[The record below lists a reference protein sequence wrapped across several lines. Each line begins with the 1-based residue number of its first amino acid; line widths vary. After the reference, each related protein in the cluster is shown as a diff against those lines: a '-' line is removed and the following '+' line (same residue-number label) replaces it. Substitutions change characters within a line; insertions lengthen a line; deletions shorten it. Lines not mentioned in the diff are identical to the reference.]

1 MLRKKI
7 FSPWMLSLFVLLLAA
22 TAFAQTSSSIQG
34 TVSDQSG
41 AAIVGATVTVKNMA
55 LGIERTTHT
64 SSSGSYE
71 VPALPPGTYSVQVEM
86 TGFEKQLAKD
96 LVLQVSQNS
105 VQNFGLKVA
114 STSEVVTVEATA
126 PIIESTT
133 ITVGQ
138 SISQRTV
145 QEIPLNGRHFV
156 DLGLLIPGSVTPPQ
170 NGFLTA
176 PLRGQG
182 SFAFNTAGNRE
193 DTVNFMV
200 NGINLND
207 MVQNQITFQ
216 PSINTVSEFKVDNST
231 YSAEYGRNSG
241 AIVNIATRSGSN
253 SFHGEAFE
261 FLRNNA
267 LDARNFFNPVGQ
279 LMSPFKRNQFG
290 AAFGGPIKKDRTFF
304 FLSYE
309 GLRQRQGLTLS
320 TNVLTTAQRATVTA
334 GGNATSQAILA
345 LIPSANDPTGTKFFG
360 SATAPV
366 DIDQGT
372 ADISH
377 NLTNNLRLHGYYAA
391 QHDLRQEPTLQ
402 GNTIPGFG
410 DTRESKRQ
418 IATLGLDQTLSSSM
432 VNEVRV
438 GFNRIHITFSP
449 NDTTNP
455 VTFGIQNGNN
465 FNAGL
470 PQISINGTGVNLG
483 GPGGFPQGRGDTTAV
498 VSDTLSYI
506 RGRHSFKFG
515 GEFRRFY
522 NNNFTG
528 DTGTMVFNSVS
539 DFAAGKALNYSM
551 SPGSQPSRIATG
563 ELGFFGQDSWKVSQ
577 RLTLELGLRYD
588 WNQTPT
594 EALDRFSN
602 LIVSGGQALL
612 VPFLDSPYKQNNM
625 NFQPRVGFSF
635 DAFGTGRTIVRSGFA
650 VLTDQPITN
659 LVTPLTGNPP
669 FGSPIAFSGVASNPA
684 SRTTYNTL
692 LADAKAGGLAP
703 TVVDPNF
710 QNSYVESFNLNI
722 QQQISRNWSMMVGY
736 FGSEGH
742 HLRTRVN
749 LNQFVAFG
757 PGPSFTGI
765 RPFPTL
771 SASSPQLPGA
781 TIGNISDN
789 VTNGNSNYNALW
801 ISSTMRPW
809 HGLQF
814 NASYTFSKSL
824 DYTSQNG
831 QGVVIQN
838 SLSPVGDYG
847 LSDFDARN
855 RFVMNFIYDVPA
867 LKHNRVF
874 EGWQLG
880 SIISDQSG
888 NPVNLVV
895 TGISGFTGLATLRP
909 DQLGAVQIVDQPLA
923 NGNIQ
928 WFTPS
933 LCDPTRAFSPSCSGA
948 TFSISTT
955 SGLLHF
961 GGMGRNSIIGPGFN
975 NVDFSLI
982 KKTKINERFTHEMR
996 FEAFDI
1002 FNHPNFGQPGRGAQL
1017 VATNPA
1023 LAVSATNPLIPVNTF
1038 GVISNTRFATSDSGS
1053 SRQLQF
1059 AMKLIF

>member
-1 MLRKKI
+1 MLKKVA
-7 FSPWMLSLFVLLLAA
+7 FSPFTLTLLVLLFAA
-22 TAFAQTSSSIQG
+22 TAFAQTTAKILG

-41 AAIVGATVTVKNMA
+41 AAVVGAKVTVKNTA
-55 LGIERTTHT
+55 LGIERNTQT
-64 SSSGSYE
+64 SSTGSYE
-71 VPALPPGTYSVQVEM
+71 VPALPPGTYSVQVQLA
-86 TGFEKQLAKD
+86 GFETQLAKD
-96 LVLQVSQNS
+96 LLLQVSQNS

-126 PIIESTT
+126 PVVETT
-133 ITVGQ
+133 TMTVGQ
-138 SISQRTV
+138 TINQRTV

-182 SFAFNTAGNRE
+182 SFAINTAGNRE

-200 NGINLND
+200 NGVNLND

-253 SFHGEAFE
+253 AFHGEVFE
-261 FLRNNA
+261 FIRNNA

-279 LMSPFKRNQFG
+279 PMSPFQRNQFG
-290 AAFGGPIKKDRTFF
+290 AAFGGPIKKDKTFF

-320 TNVLTTAQRATVTA
+320 TNVLTTAQRNTVTA
-334 GGNATSQAILA
+334 GGNATSQAILG
-345 LIPSANDPTGTKFFG
+345 LIPSANDPTGTKFLG

-366 DIDQGT
+366 DIQQGT

-377 NLTNNLRLHGYYAA
+377 NISNNVRLHGYYAG
-391 QHDLRQEPTLQ
+391 QHDLRQEPILQ

-418 IATLGLDQTLSSSM
+418 IATLSLDQTLSSSM
-432 VNEVRV
+432 VNEARL
-438 GFNRIHITFSP
+438 GFNRIHIVFSP
-449 NDTTNP
+449 NDTRNP
-455 VTFGIQNGNN
+455 VAFGIQDGLN

-470 PQISINGTGVNLG
+470 PQTSIGGTGINLG
-483 GPGGFPQGRGDTTAV
+483 GPTGFPQGRGDTTAV
-498 VSDTLSYI
+498 LGDTLSYI

-522 NNNFTG
+522 NNNFNG
-528 DTGTMVFNSVS
+528 DAGALSFNSIS
-539 DFAAGKALNYSM
+539 DFAAGKALSFSLSAGNL
-551 SPGSQPSRIATG
+551 PSRIQTG

-594 EALDRFSN
+594 EAFDRFSN
-602 LIVSGGQALL
+602 LIISGGQASLTR
-612 VPFLDSPYKQNNM
+612 VSSPYNQNNM

-635 DAFGTGRTIVRSGFA
+635 DVFGTGRTILRSGYA

-659 LVTPLTGNPP
+659 LVTGLTANQPFGNPL
-669 FGSPIAFSGVASNPA
+669 AFNGVASNAA
-684 SRTTYNTL
+684 SRTTYTTL
-692 LADAKAGGLAP
+692 LSDAAAGGLAP

-710 QNSYVESFNLNI
+710 KNSYIESYNLNI
-722 QQQISRNWSMMVGY
+722 QQEINKSWSMMVGY

-742 HLRTRVN
+742 DLRTRVN
-749 LNQFVAFG
+749 LNQFIAFG
-757 PGPSFTGI
+757 SGPTFTGI
-765 RPFPTL
+765 RPFPKL
-771 SASSPQLPGA
+771 SANSPILPGA
-781 TIGNISDN
+781 NVGNISDN
-789 VTNGNSNYNALW
+789 VSNGNSIYNALW
-801 ISSTMRPW
+801 ISSNMRAW

-814 NASYTFSKSL
+814 NASYTYSKSI

-838 SLSPVGDYG
+838 SSNPAGDRG

-855 RFVMNFIYDVPA
+855 RFVVNFIYDLPA
-867 LKHNRVF
+867 FRHNRVF
-874 EGWQLG
+874 EGWQIG

-888 NPVNLVV
+888 NPVDLVV
-895 TGISGFTGLATLRP
+895 TGISGFTGLSTLRP
-909 DQLGAVQIVDQPLA
+909 DQPGAVQIVNQPLA

-928 WFTPS
+928 YFTPS

-955 SGLLHF
+955 AGALHF
-961 GGMGRNSIIGPGFN
+961 GNEGRNSIIGPGFN

-982 KKTKINERFTHEMR
+982 KKTKINERFSHEMR

-1002 FNHPNFGQPGRGAQL
+1002 LNHPNFGQPGRGAQL

-1023 LAVSATNPLIPVNTF
+1023 LAVSATNPLIPVSTF
-1038 GVISNTRFATSDSGS
+1038 GVISNTRFATGDSGS

-1059 AMKLIF
+1059 AMKLVF

>member
-1 MLRKKI
+1 MLRKVA
-7 FSPWMLSLFVLLLAA
+7 FSPWMLPLLILVFAA
-22 TAFAQTSSSIQG
+22 SAFAQTTASIQG
-34 TVSDQSG
+34 TVTDQSG
-41 AAIVGATVTVKNMA
+41 AAIVGAKVTVKNTA
-55 LGIERTTHT
+55 LGIERTAQT
-64 SSSGSYE
+64 SSTGSYE
-71 VPALPPGTYSVQVEM
+71 VPALPPGVYNVQVQM
-86 TGFEKQLAKD
+86 SGFETQLAKD
-96 LVLQVSQNS
+96 LLLQVSQNS

-114 STSEVVTVEATA
+114 STQEVVTVEATA
-126 PIIESTT
+126 PVIESTT

-138 SISQRTV
+138 TINQRTV

-253 SFHGEAFE
+253 AFHGEVFE
-261 FLRNNA
+261 FIRNNA

-279 LMSPFKRNQFG
+279 AQSAFKRNQFG
-290 AAFGGPIKKDRTFF
+290 AAFGGPIKKDKTFF

-309 GLRQRQGLTLS
+309 GLRQRQGLTLN
-320 TNVLTTAQRATVTA
+320 TTVLSAAQRATVTA

-345 LIPSANDPTGTKFFG
+345 LIPAANDPTGTKFLG

-366 DIDQGT
+366 NIDQGT

-377 NLTNNLRLHGYYAA
+377 NFSNNLRLHGYYAG

-402 GNTIPGFG
+402 GNTLPGFG

-418 IATLGLDQTLSSSM
+418 IATLGLEQTLSSTM
-432 VNEVRV
+432 VNEARL

-449 NDTTNP
+449 NDTRNP
-455 VTFGIQNGNN
+455 VAFGIQDGNN

-470 PQISINGTGVNLG
+470 PQITIGTTQINLG

-498 VSDTLSYI
+498 FSDTLSYI
-506 RGRHSFKFG
+506 RGKHSFKFG

-528 DTGTMVFNSVS
+528 DTGTLGFLNVTDLANGQPNA
-539 DFAAGKALNYSM
+539 FAI
-551 SPGSQPSRIATG
+551 SPGSLPSRIATG
-563 ELGFFGQDSWKVSQ
+563 ELGFFGQDSWKVFQ

-594 EALDRFSN
+594 EALNRFSN
-602 LIVSGGQALL
+602 IIISSGQANL
-612 VPFLDSPYKQNNM
+612 VRTASPYSQNNM
-625 NFQPRVGFSF
+625 NFQPRVGFSY
-635 DAFGTGRTIVRSGFA
+635 DVFGTGRTILRSGFA

-659 LVTPLTGNPP
+659 LVTPLTSNPP
-669 FGSPIAFSGVASNPA
+669 FGAPVAFAGGTSSK
-684 SRTTYNTL
+684 TTYTGL
-692 LADAKAGGLAP
+692 LASAAAGGISP
-703 TVVDPNF
+703 TILDPNF
-710 QNSYVESFNLNI
+710 KNGYVESYNLNI
-722 QQQISRNWSMMVGY
+722 QQQLSRNWSMMVGY
-736 FGSEGH
+736 FGSQGH

-749 LNQFVAFG
+749 LNQFNAFG

-765 RPFPTL
+765 RPFPTIV
-771 SASSPQLPGA
+771 SSPVPLVNSNL
-781 TIGNISDN
+781 GNISDN
-789 VTNGNSNYNALW
+789 VSIGNSDYNALW
-801 ISSTMRPW
+801 ISSNMRPW

-814 NASYTFSKSL
+814 NASYTYSKSI
-824 DYTSQNG
+824 DFTSQNG

-838 SLSPVGDYG
+838 SLNLAGDRG
-847 LSDFDARN
+847 LSDFDVRN
-855 RFVMNFIYDVPA
+855 RFSMNFIYELPA
-867 LKHNRVF
+867 LRHNRVF
-874 EGWQLG
+874 EGWQVG
-880 SIISDQSG
+880 TIISDQGG
-888 NPVNLVV
+888 NPVNLLVNNV
-895 TGISGFTGLATLRP
+895 TGLTGVATLRP
-909 DQLGAVQIVDQPLA
+909 DLLGPVQYVNTVLP

-928 WFTPS
+928 WFAPS
-933 LCDPTRAFSPSCSGA
+933 VCTEPCTGA
-948 TFSISTT
+948 TFGLATT
-955 SGLLHF
+955 AGTLHF
-961 GGMGRNSIIGPGFN
+961 GNMGRNAIIGPGFN

-982 KKTKINERFTHEMR
+982 KKTKINERLSHEMR
-996 FEAFDI
+996 FEAFDLL
-1002 FNHPNFGQPGRGAQL
+1002 NHPNFGQPGRAAQ
-1017 VATNPA
+1017 VGST
-1023 LAVSATNPLIPVNTF
+1023 TF
-1038 GVISNTRFATSDSGS
+1038 GVISNTRFATGDSGS

-1059 AMKLIF
+1059 AMKLVF

>member
-1 MLRKKI
+1 MLRKRA
-7 FSPWMLSLFVLLLAA
+7 FSTWMLSLLVLMFTA
-22 TAFAQTSSSIQG
+22 TAFAQTTASIQG

-41 AAIVGATVTVKNMA
+41 AAIVGAKVTVKNTA
-55 LGIERTTHT
+55 LGIERSTQTGST
-64 SSSGSYE
+64 GSYE
-71 VPALPPGTYSVQVEM
+71 IPALPPGLYSVQVQM
-86 TGFEKQLAKD
+86 GGFETQLAKD

-114 STSEVVTVEATA
+114 TTTEIVTVEATA
-126 PIIESTT
+126 PVIESTT

-138 SISQRTV
+138 TISQRTV

-182 SFAFNTAGNRE
+182 SFAINTAGNRE

-253 SFHGEAFE
+253 AFHGEVFE
-261 FLRNNA
+261 FIRNNA

-279 LMSPFKRNQFG
+279 PMSPFQRNQFG
-290 AAFGGPIKKDRTFF
+290 AAFGGPIKKDKTFF

-320 TNVLTTAQRATVTA
+320 TNVLTAAQRNTVTA
-334 GGNATSQAILA
+334 GGNATSQAILG
-345 LIPSANDPTGTKFFG
+345 LIPTANDPTGTKFLG

-366 DIDQGT
+366 DIQQGT

-377 NLTNNLRLHGYYAA
+377 NISNNVRLHGYYAG
-391 QHDLRQEPTLQ
+391 QHDLRQEPILQ

-418 IATLGLDQTLSSSM
+418 IATLSLDQTLSSSM
-432 VNEVRV
+432 VNEARL
-438 GFNRIHITFSP
+438 GFNRIHIVFSP
-449 NDTTNP
+449 NDTRNP
-455 VTFGIQNGNN
+455 VAFGIQDGLN

-470 PQISINGTGVNLG
+470 PQTSIGGTGINLG
-483 GPGGFPQGRGDTTAV
+483 GPTGFPQGRGDTTAV
-498 VSDTLSYI
+498 LGDTLSYI
-506 RGRHSFKFG
+506 KGRHSFKFG

-522 NNNFTG
+522 NNNFNG
-528 DTGTMVFNSVS
+528 DAGALSFNSIS
-539 DFAAGKALNYSM
+539 DFAAGKALSFSLSAGNL
-551 SPGSQPSRIATG
+551 PSRIQTG
-563 ELGFFGQDSWKVSQ
+563 ELGFFAQDSWKVSQ

-594 EALDRFSN
+594 EAFDRFSN
-602 LIVSGGQALL
+602 LIISGGQANLTR
-612 VPFLDSPYKQNNM
+612 VSSPYNQNNM

-635 DAFGTGRTIVRSGFA
+635 DVFGTGRTILRSGYA
-650 VLTDQPITN
+650 ILTDQPITN
-659 LVTPLTGNPP
+659 LVTGLTANQPFGNPL
-669 FGSPIAFSGVASNPA
+669 AFNGVASNAA
-684 SRTTYNTL
+684 SRTTYTTL
-692 LADAKAGGLAP
+692 LSDAAAGGLAP

-710 QNSYVESFNLNI
+710 KNSYIESYNLNI
-722 QQQISRNWSMMVGY
+722 QQEINKSWSMMVGY

-742 HLRTRVN
+742 NLRTRVN
-749 LNQFVAFG
+749 LNQFIGFG
-757 PGPSFTGI
+757 PGPTFTGI
-765 RPFPTL
+765 RQFPKL
-771 SASSPQLPGA
+771 STNSPILPGA
-781 TIGNISDN
+781 NVGNISDN
-789 VTNGNSNYNALW
+789 VSNGNSIYNALW
-801 ISSTMRPW
+801 ISSNMRAW

-814 NASYTFSKSL
+814 NASYTYSKSI

-831 QGVVIQN
+831 QGVVIQDSSN
-838 SLSPVGDYG
+838 PAGDRG

-855 RFVMNFIYDVPA
+855 RFVVNFIYDVPA

-874 EGWQLG
+874 EGWQVG

-895 TGISGFTGLATLRP
+895 TGISGLTGLSTLRP
-909 DQLGAVQIVDQPLA
+909 DQPGAVQIVSQPLP

-928 WFTPS
+928 YFTPS
-933 LCDPTRAFSPSCSGA
+933 LCDPTRAFSPSCTGA
-948 TFSISTT
+948 TFSISTAA
-955 SGLLHF
+955 GQLHF
-961 GGMGRNSIIGPGFN
+961 GNEGRNSIIGPGFN

-982 KKTKINERFTHEMR
+982 KKTKINERFSHEMR

-1002 FNHPNFGQPGRGAQL
+1002 LNHPNFGQPGRGAQL

-1023 LAVSATNPLIPVNTF
+1023 LAVSATNPLIPVSTF
-1038 GVISNTRFATSDSGS
+1038 GVISNTRFATGDSGS

-1059 AMKLIF
+1059 AMKLVF

>member
-1 MLRKKI
+1 MLKKVA
-7 FSPWMLSLFVLLLAA
+7 FSPLMLPLLILMFAA
-22 TAFAQTSSSIQG
+22 TAFAQTTASIQG

-41 AAIVGATVTVKNMA
+41 AAVVGAKVTVKNTA
-55 LGIERTTHT
+55 LGIERTTQT
-64 SSSGSYE
+64 SSTGSYE
-71 VPALPPGTYSVQVEM
+71 VPALPPGTYSVQVQIA
-86 TGFEKQLAKD
+86 GFETQLAKD

-114 STSEVVTVEATA
+114 STSEVVTVEAAA
-126 PIIESTT
+126 PVIETTT

-138 SISQRTV
+138 TINQRTV

-182 SFAFNTAGNRE
+182 SFAINTAGNRE

-200 NGINLND
+200 NGVNLND

-253 SFHGEAFE
+253 NFHGEVFE
-261 FLRNNA
+261 FIRNNA

-279 LMSPFKRNQFG
+279 AMSPFKRNQFG
-290 AAFGGPIKKDRTFF
+290 AAFGGPIKKDKTFF

-320 TNVLTTAQRATVTA
+320 TNVLPSTGPNSRATVTA
-334 GGNATSQAILA
+334 AGNPVSLKILA
-345 LIPSANDPTGTKFFG
+345 LIPVANDATGTKFLG

-377 NLTNNLRLHGYYAA
+377 NISNDLRLHAYYAG

-402 GNTIPGFG
+402 GNNIPGFG

-418 IATLGLDQTLSSSM
+418 IATVSLDQTLSSAI
-432 VNEVRV
+432 VNEARV

-455 VTFGIQNGNN
+455 VAFGILDGNN

-470 PQISINGTGVNLG
+470 PQITINGPGINLG
-483 GPGGFPQGRGDTTAV
+483 GPAGFPQGRGDTTAV
-498 VSDTLSYI
+498 FSDTLSYI

-522 NNNFTG
+522 NNNFNG
-528 DTGTMVFNSVS
+528 DAGTLGFLNVA
-539 DFAAGKALNYSM
+539 DFANGLPNAFSI
-551 SPGSQPSRIATG
+551 SPGNLPSRIATG
-563 ELGFFGQDSWKVSQ
+563 ELGFFGQDSWKVFQ

-588 WNQTPT
+588 WNQTPS
-594 EALDRFSN
+594 EALNRFTN
-602 LIVSGGQALL
+602 LLIINGQANL
-612 VPFLDSPYKQNNM
+612 VNVPTPYNQNNM

-635 DAFGTGRTIVRSGFA
+635 DVFGTGRTILRSGFA

-669 FGSPIAFSGVASNPA
+669 FGNPQAFAGGTSTKSTYTGLLTSAGAS
-684 SRTTYNTL
+684 
-692 LADAKAGGLAP
+692 GLAP
-703 TVVDPNF
+703 TILDPDFKNG
-710 QNSYVESFNLNI
+710 YVESYNLNI
-722 QQQISRNWSMMVGY
+722 QQQLSKNWSLMAGY

-749 LNQFVAFG
+749 LNQFNAFG
-757 PGPSFTGI
+757 PSPTFTGI
-765 RPFPTL
+765 RPFPKL
-771 SASSPQLPGA
+771 SPTSPVPPPNPANLNL
-781 TIGNISDN
+781 GNISDN
-789 VTNGNSNYNALW
+789 VSIGNSNYNALW
-801 ISSTMRPW
+801 ISSNMRPW

-824 DYTSQNG
+824 DITSQNG

-838 SLSPVGDYG
+838 SLNPAGDYG
-847 LSDFDARN
+847 PSDFDARH
-855 RFVMNFIYDVPA
+855 RFAMNFIYDVPA
-867 LKHNRVF
+867 LMQNRLF
-874 EGWQLG
+874 QGWQVG

-888 NPVNLVV
+888 NPVNLVLNGV
-895 TGISGFTGLATLRP
+895 TGFTGLGTLRP
-909 DQLGAVQIVDQPLA
+909 DLLGPVQYVNQPLP

-928 WFTPS
+928 WFAPS
-933 LCDPTRAFSPSCSGA
+933 VCTEPCSGA
-948 TFSISTT
+948 TFGLTT
-955 SGLLHF
+955 APGALHF
-961 GGMGRNSIIGPGFN
+961 GNLGRNAIIGPGFN

-982 KKTKINERFTHEMR
+982 KKTKISERFSHEMR
-996 FEAFDI
+996 VEAFDLL
-1002 FNHPNFGQPGRGAQL
+1002 NHPNFGQPGR
-1017 VATNPA
+1017 
-1023 LAVSATNPLIPVNTF
+1023 LAPGSSLF
-1038 GVISNTRFATSDSGS
+1038 GVISNTRFATGDSGS

-1059 AMKLIF
+1059 AMKLVF

>member
-1 MLRKKI
+1 MLRKVA
-7 FSPWMLSLFVLLLAA
+7 FSPWMLPLLFLLFAA
-22 TAFAQTSSSIQG
+22 TAFAQTTASIQG
-34 TVSDQSG
+34 TVTDQSG
-41 AAIVGATVTVKNMA
+41 AAVVGAKVTVKNTA
-55 LGIERTTHT
+55 LGIERTAQTN
-64 SSSGSYE
+64 SAGSYE
-71 VPALPPGTYSVQVEM
+71 VPALPPGVYNVQVQM
-86 TGFEKQLAKD
+86 TGFESQLAKD
-96 LVLQVSQNS
+96 LILEVSKNS

-126 PIIESTT
+126 PAIETT
-133 ITVGQ
+133 TMTVGQ
-138 SISQRTV
+138 TIGQRTV

-182 SFAFNTAGNRE
+182 SFAINTAGNRE

-241 AIVNIATRSGSN
+241 AIVNIATRSGTN
-253 SFHGEAFE
+253 NYHGELFE
-261 FLRNNA
+261 FIRNNA
-267 LDARNFFNPVGQ
+267 LDARNFFNPVGTPQ
-279 LMSPFKRNQFG
+279 SVFKRNQFG
-290 AAFGGPIKKDRTFF
+290 AAFGGPIKKDKTFF

-320 TNVLTTAQRATVTA
+320 TNVLTTTQRNAVTA
-334 GGNATSQAILA
+334 GGNAVSNSILA
-345 LIPSANDPTGTKFFG
+345 LIPAANDPTGTKFLG

-377 NLTNNLRLHGYYAA
+377 NFSNNLRLHGYYAA

-418 IATLGLDQTLSSSM
+418 IATVGFDQTISSSM
-432 VNEVRV
+432 VNEARV

-449 NDTTNP
+449 NATQNP
-455 VTFGIQNGNN
+455 VALGILDGNN

-470 PQISINGTGVNLG
+470 PQISIGGTGINLG

-506 RGRHSFKFG
+506 RGKHSFKFG

-528 DTGTMVFNSVS
+528 DTGTLGFLNAA
-539 DFAAGKALNYSM
+539 DFASGAPNAFSI
-551 SPGSQPSRIATG
+551 SPGSLPSRIATG
-563 ELGFFGQDSWKVSQ
+563 EMGFFGQDSWKVMQ

-594 EALDRFSN
+594 EALNRFSN
-602 LIVSGGQALL
+602 IVIVNGQANLL
-612 VPFLDSPYKQNNM
+612 ISPTPYQQNNM
-625 NFQPRVGFSF
+625 NFQPRVGFAF
-635 DAFGTGRTIVRSGFA
+635 DVFGTGRTVVRSGFA

-669 FGSPIAFSGVASNPA
+669 IGSPKTFVPSGVKPK
-684 SRTTYNTL
+684 TTYTTL
-692 LADAKAGGLAP
+692 LPDASASGLAP
-703 TVVDPNF
+703 TIVDPNF
-710 QNSYVESFNLNI
+710 NNSYVESFNLNI
-722 QQQISRNWSMMVGY
+722 QQQVSKNWSMMVGY

-749 LNQFVAFG
+749 LNQFVG
-757 PGPSFTGI
+757 GV
-765 RPFPTL
+765 RPFATL
-771 SASSPQLPGA
+771 SASSPNLPGA
-781 TIGNISDN
+781 VVGNISDN
-789 VTNGNSNYNALW
+789 VSTGNSNYNALW
-801 ISSTMRPW
+801 VSSNMRPW

-838 SLSPVGDYG
+838 SLNPAGDYG
-847 LSDFDARN
+847 LSDFDARH

-867 LKHNRVF
+867 LRQNRVF
-874 EGWQLG
+874 QGWQVG

-888 NPVNLVV
+888 NPVNLLANAL
-895 TGISGFTGLATLRP
+895 GINGLTGLSTLRP
-909 DQLGAVQIVDQPLA
+909 DLIGPIQIVNTPVA
-923 NGNIQ
+923 GGIQ
-928 WFTPS
+928 YFTGS
-933 LCDPTRAFSPSCSGA
+933 VCDPFTGPCAAGT
-948 TFSISTT
+948 TFGIPDVTGGVSRVF
-955 SGLLHF
+955 HF
-961 GGMGRNSIIGPGFN
+961 GNLGRNTIIGPGFN

-982 KKTKINERFTHEMR
+982 KKTKINERFSHEMR
-996 FEAFDI
+996 FEAFDL
-1002 FNHPNFGQPGRGAQL
+1002 FNHPNFGQPGRTAQ
-1017 VATNPA
+1017 VGST
-1023 LAVSATNPLIPVNTF
+1023 TF
-1038 GVISNTRFATSDSGS
+1038 GVINSTRFPTGDSGS

-1059 AMKLIF
+1059 AMKLVF

>member
-1 MLRKKI
+1 MLRKG
-7 FSPWMLSLFVLLLAA
+7 FSPWMLSLLVVLFAA
-22 TAFAQTSSSIQG
+22 TAFAQTTASIQG
-34 TVSDQSG
+34 TVTDQSG
-41 AAIVGATVTVKNMA
+41 AAVSNAKVTIKNTA
-55 LGIERTTHT
+55 LGIERNTQTNST
-64 SSSGSYE
+64 GAYE
-71 VPALPPGTYSVQVEM
+71 VPALPPGVYSVQVQIA
-86 TGFEKQLAKD
+86 GFETQLAKD
-96 LVLQVSQNS
+96 VVLEVSKNS

-138 SISQRTV
+138 TINQRTV

-231 YSAEYGRNSG
+231 YSAEFGRNSG

-253 SFHGEAFE
+253 AFHGELFE
-261 FLRNNA
+261 FIRNNA
-267 LDARNFFNPVGQ
+267 LDARNFFNPVGTLQ
-279 LMSPFKRNQFG
+279 SPFKRNQFG
-290 AAFGGPIKKDRTFF
+290 AAFGGPIKKDKTFF

-320 TNVLTTAQRATVTA
+320 TNVLTTAQRNTVIA
-334 GGNATSQAILA
+334 GANTVSNSILA
-345 LIPSANDPTGTKFFG
+345 LIPAANDPTGTKFLG

-366 DIDQGT
+366 NIDQGT

-377 NLTNNLRLHGYYAA
+377 NLSNNLRLHGYYAA
-391 QHDLRQEPTLQ
+391 QHDLRQEPVLQ

-418 IATLGLDQTLSSSM
+418 IATASLDQTLTSTM
-432 VNEVRV
+432 VNEARV
-438 GFNRIHITFSP
+438 GFNRIHIVFSP

-455 VTFGIQNGNN
+455 VALGILDGNN
-465 FNAGL
+465 FASGL
-470 PQISINGTGVNLG
+470 PQISIGGTGINLG
-483 GPGGFPQGRGDTTAV
+483 GPSGFPQGRGDTTAV
-498 VSDTLSYI
+498 IADTLSYI
-506 RGRHSFKFG
+506 HGKHSFKFG

-522 NNNFTG
+522 NNNFNG
-528 DTGTMVFNSVS
+528 DAGSLGFLNVT
-539 DFAAGKALNYSM
+539 DFANGAPNAFAI
-551 SPGSQPSRIATG
+551 SPGNLPSRIATG
-563 ELGFFGQDSWKVSQ
+563 EMGFFGQDSWKIFQ

-594 EALDRFSN
+594 EALDRFAN
-602 LIVSGGQALL
+602 VLIINGQANLMR
-612 VPFLDSPYKQNNM
+612 VSSPYNQNNM

-635 DAFGTGRTIVRSGFA
+635 DVFGTGKTIVRSGFA

-659 LVTPLTGNPP
+659 LVTGLTGNPP
-669 FGSPIAFSGVASNPA
+669 FGTPLAFNGGTTTKTNYKNLLVSAGAS
-684 SRTTYNTL
+684 
-692 LADAKAGGLAP
+692 GLAP
-703 TVVDPNF
+703 TIVDPNF
-710 QNSYVESFNLNI
+710 NNSYVESYNLNI
-722 QQQISRNWSMMVGY
+722 QQQISKNWSLMVGY

-742 HLRTRVN
+742 DLRTRVN
-749 LNQFVAFG
+749 LNQFVAG
-757 PGPSFTGI
+757 V
-765 RPFPTL
+765 RPFAKL
-771 SASSPQLPGA
+771 SPSSPVLPG
-781 TIGNISDN
+781 TNLGNISDN
-789 VTNGNSNYNALW
+789 VSIGNSDYNALW
-801 ISSTMRPW
+801 ISSNMRPW

-814 NASYTFSKSL
+814 NASYTYSKSI
-824 DYTSQNG
+824 DETSQNG
-831 QGVVIQN
+831 QGVVVQN
-838 SLSPVGDYG
+838 SLNVAGDRG

-855 RFVMNFIYDVPA
+855 RFVMNFIYDLPA

-874 EGWQLG
+874 EGWQVG

-888 NPVNLVV
+888 NPVNLVLNGV
-895 TGISGFTGLATLRP
+895 TGLTGLGTLRP
-909 DQLGAVQIVDQPLA
+909 DQLGPVQYVNQPLP

-928 WFTPS
+928 WFAPS
-933 LCDPTRAFSPSCSGA
+933 VCTEPCTGA
-948 TFSISTT
+948 TF
-955 SGLLHF
+955 GLATAPGTLHF
-961 GGMGRNSIIGPGFN
+961 GNLGRNAIIGPGFN

-982 KKTKINERFTHEMR
+982 KKTKINERFSHEMR
-996 FEAFDI
+996 FEAFDL
-1002 FNHPNFGQPGRGAQL
+1002 FNHPNFGQPGRLAQ
-1017 VATNPA
+1017 TG
-1023 LAVSATNPLIPVNTF
+1023 STTF
-1038 GVISNTRFATSDSGS
+1038 GVINSTRFATGDSGS

-1059 AMKLIF
+1059 AMKLLF

>member
-1 MLRKKI
+1 MLRKVA
-7 FSPWMLSLFVLLLAA
+7 FSPWVLPLLLLVFAA
-22 TAFAQTSSSIQG
+22 TAFAQTTASIQG
-34 TVSDQSG
+34 TVTDQSG
-41 AAIVGATVTVKNMA
+41 AAVVGAKVTVKNPS
-55 LGIERTTHT
+55 LGLERSAQT
-64 SSSGSYE
+64 SSTGSYE
-71 VPALPPGTYSVQVEM
+71 VPALPPGVYNVQVQM
-86 TGFEKQLAKD
+86 TGFETQLAKD

-114 STSEVVTVEATA
+114 TTTEVVTVEATA
-126 PIIESTT
+126 PVIESTT

-182 SFAFNTAGNRE
+182 SFAINTAGNRE
-193 DTVNFMV
+193 DSVNFMV
-200 NGINLND
+200 NGVNLND

-216 PSINTVSEFKVDNST
+216 PSISTVAEFKVDNST

-253 SFHGEAFE
+253 AYHGELFE
-261 FLRNNA
+261 FIRNNA

-279 LMSPFKRNQFG
+279 PMSPFQRNQFG
-290 AAFGGPIKKDRTFF
+290 ANFGGPIKKDKTFF

-309 GLRQRQGLTLS
+309 GLRQRQGLTINTTVLS
-320 TNVLTTAQRATVTA
+320 AAQRATVTA

-345 LIPSANDPTGTKFFG
+345 LIPSANDPTGTKFLG

-366 DIDQGT
+366 DIQQGT

-377 NLTNNLRLHGYYAA
+377 NISNNLRLHGYYAG
-391 QHDLRQEPTLQ
+391 QHDLRQEPVLQ
-402 GNTIPGFG
+402 GNSIPNFG

-418 IATLGLDQTLSSSM
+418 IATVSLDQTLSSSM
-432 VNEVRV
+432 VNEARL
-438 GFNRIHITFSP
+438 GFNRIRITFSP
-449 NDTTNP
+449 NDTRNP
-455 VTFGIQNGNN
+455 VAFGIQDGLN

-470 PQISINGTGVNLG
+470 PQISIGGTGINLG
-483 GPGGFPQGRGDTTAV
+483 GPTGFPQGRGDTTAV
-498 VSDTLSYI
+498 FGDTLSYI
-506 RGRHSFKFG
+506 RGKHSFKFG

-522 NNNFTG
+522 NNNFNG
-528 DTGTMVFNSVS
+528 DAGAMAFNNVT
-539 DFAAGKALNYSM
+539 DFAAGKALSFSLSAGNL
-551 SPGSQPSRIATG
+551 PSRIATG
-563 ELGFFGQDSWKVSQ
+563 EMGFFGQDSWKVSQ

-602 LIVSGGQALL
+602 LIINSSGANL
-612 VPFLDSPYKQNNM
+612 VRTSSPYKQNNM
-625 NFQPRVGFSF
+625 NFQPRVGFAL
-635 DAFGTGRTIVRSGFA
+635 DVFGTGRTIVRSGYA
-650 VLTDQPITN
+650 ILTDQPITN
-659 LVTPLTGNPP
+659 LVTPLTSNQPFGNPL
-669 FGSPIAFSGVASNPA
+669 AFNGVASNPL
-684 SRTTYNTL
+684 SRTSYTTL
-692 LADAKAGGLAP
+692 LADAAAGGLAP

-710 QNSYVESFNLNI
+710 KNSYIESYNLNI
-722 QQQISRNWSMMVGY
+722 QQQLSRNWSMMVGY
-736 FGSEGH
+736 FGSEGRD
-742 HLRTRVN
+742 LRTRVN
-749 LNQFVAFG
+749 LNQFTSFG
-757 PGPSFTGI
+757 PSPTFTGI
-765 RPFPTL
+765 RPFPKLAAT
-771 SASSPQLPGA
+771 SQFSPGA
-781 TIGNISDN
+781 NLGNVSDN
-789 VTNGNSNYNALW
+789 VSNGNSIYNALW
-801 ISSTMRPW
+801 ISSNMRPW

-814 NASYTFSKSL
+814 NASYTYSKSI

-831 QGVVIQN
+831 QGVVVQDSSN
-838 SLSPVGDYG
+838 PAGDRG

-855 RFVMNFIYDVPA
+855 RFVVNFIYDLPA
-867 LKHNRVF
+867 FRHNRWF
-874 EGWQLG
+874 EGWQVG

-895 TGISGFTGLATLRP
+895 TGISGLTGLSTLRP
-909 DQLGAVQIVDQPLA
+909 DQIGAVQLVNQVLP

-933 LCDPTRAFSPSCSGA
+933 LCDPTRAFSPSCSGS

-955 SGLLHF
+955 SGSLHF
-961 GGMGRNSIIGPGFN
+961 GNMGRNAITGPGFN

-982 KKTKINERFTHEMR
+982 KKTKINERFSHEMR

-1002 FNHPNFGQPGRGAQL
+1002 LNHPNFGQPGRGAQL

-1038 GVISNTRFATSDSGS
+1038 GVITNTRFATGDSGS

-1059 AMKLIF
+1059 AMKLVF

>member
-1 MLRKKI
+1 MLRKA
-7 FSPWMLSLFVLLLAA
+7 FSPWMLSLLMVLLAA
-22 TAFAQTSSSIQG
+22 MAFAQTTASIRG
-34 TVSDQSG
+34 TVADQSG
-41 AAIVGATVTVKNMA
+41 AAIPNAKVTVKNTA
-55 LGIERTTHT
+55 LGIERTTQT
-64 SSSGSYE
+64 NSTGAYE
-71 VPALPPGTYSVQVEM
+71 VPALPPGLYNVQVQIA
-86 TGFEKQLAKD
+86 GFETQLAKD
-96 LVLQVSQNS
+96 VVLEVSKNS

-133 ITVGQ
+133 MTVGQ
-138 SISQRTV
+138 TINQRTV

-241 AIVNIATRSGSN
+241 AIVNIATRSGTN
-253 SFHGEAFE
+253 AFHGELFE
-261 FLRNNA
+261 FVRNNA
-267 LDARNFFNPVGQ
+267 LDARNFFNPVGTLQ
-279 LMSPFKRNQFG
+279 SPFKRNQFG
-290 AAFGGPIKKDRTFF
+290 AAFGGPIKKDKTFF

-320 TNVLTTAQRATVTA
+320 TNVLTTTQRNAVIA
-334 GGNATSQAILA
+334 GANPVSNAILA
-345 LIPSANDPTGTKFFG
+345 LIPAANDPTGTKFLG

-377 NLTNNLRLHGYYAA
+377 NFSNNLRLHGYYAG

-418 IATLGLDQTLSSSM
+418 IATVGLDQTLSSTM
-432 VNEVRV
+432 VNETRL

-455 VTFGIQNGNN
+455 VSLGIQDGNN
-465 FNAGL
+465 FNSGL
-470 PQISINGTGVNLG
+470 PQISIGGTGINLG
-483 GPGGFPQGRGDTTAV
+483 GPSGFPQGRGDTTAV

-506 RGRHSFKFG
+506 RGKHSFKFG

-522 NNNFTG
+522 NNNFNG
-528 DTGTMVFNSVS
+528 DAGTLGFLNAT
-539 DFAAGKALNYSM
+539 DFANGAPNAFSI
-551 SPGSQPSRIATG
+551 SPGNLPSRISTG
-563 ELGFFGQDSWKVSQ
+563 ELGFFGQDSWKIIQ

-602 LIVSGGQALL
+602 VLILGGQANL
-612 VPFLDSPYKQNNM
+612 VRVSSPYNQNNM

-635 DAFGTGRTIVRSGFA
+635 DVFGTGRTILRSGFA

-659 LVTPLTGNPP
+659 LVTGLTGNPP
-669 FGSPIAFSGVASNPA
+669 FGTPIAFAGGTTTK
-684 SRTTYNTL
+684 TTYANL
-692 LADAKAGGLAP
+692 LASAGAGGLSP
-703 TVVDPNF
+703 TIVDPNF
-710 QNSYVESFNLNI
+710 KNSYVESYNLNI
-722 QQQISRNWSMMVGY
+722 QQQISKNWSMMVGY

-742 HLRTRVN
+742 NLRTRVN
-749 LNQFVAFG
+749 LNQLVAG
-757 PGPSFTGI
+757 V
-765 RPFPTL
+765 RPFPKL
-771 SASSPQLPGA
+771 SPTSPIQPANPNL
-781 TIGNISDN
+781 GNISDN
-789 VTNGNSNYNALW
+789 VSIGNSNYNALW
-801 ISSTMRPW
+801 ISSNMRPW

-814 NASYTFSKSL
+814 NASYTYSKSI
-824 DYTSQNG
+824 DETSQNG
-831 QGVVIQN
+831 QGVVVQN
-838 SLSPVGDYG
+838 SLNVAGDRG

-855 RFVMNFIYDVPA
+855 RFVVNFIYDLPA
-867 LKHNRVF
+867 LMHNRVF
-874 EGWQLG
+874 EGWQVG

-888 NPVNLVV
+888 NPVNLVLNGV
-895 TGISGFTGLATLRP
+895 TGLTGVGTLRP
-909 DQLGAVQIVDQPLA
+909 DLLGAVQYVNQPLP

-933 LCDPTRAFSPSCSGA
+933 ICTEPCTGA
-948 TFSISTT
+948 TF
-955 SGLLHF
+955 GLATAPGTLHF
-961 GGMGRNSIIGPGFN
+961 GNLGRNAIIGPGFN

-982 KKTKINERFTHEMR
+982 KKTKINERFSHEMR
-996 FEAFDI
+996 FEAFDL
-1002 FNHPNFGQPGRGAQL
+1002 FNHPNFGQPGRLAQ
-1017 VATNPA
+1017 VGST
-1023 LAVSATNPLIPVNTF
+1023 TF
-1038 GVISNTRFATSDSGS
+1038 GVINSTRFATGDSGS

-1059 AMKLIF
+1059 AMKLLF

>member
-1 MLRKKI
+1 MLKKVA
-7 FSPWMLSLFVLLLAA
+7 FSPLMLSLLVLVFAA
-22 TAFAQTSSSIQG
+22 TAFSQTTASIQG

-41 AAIVGATVTVKNMA
+41 AAVVGAKVTVKNTA
-55 LGIERTTHT
+55 LGIERTTQT
-64 SSSGSYE
+64 NSSGSYE
-71 VPALPPGTYSVQVEM
+71 VPALPPGNYTVQVEQ
-86 TGFEKQLAKD
+86 TGFETQVAKN

-138 SISQRTV
+138 TINQRTV

-253 SFHGEAFE
+253 DYHGEVFE
-261 FLRNNA
+261 FIRNNA
-267 LDARNFFNPVGQ
+267 LDARNFFNPVGTA
-279 LMSPFKRNQFG
+279 MSPFKRNQFG
-290 AAFGGPIKKDRTFF
+290 AAFGGPIKQNKTFF

-320 TNVLTTAQRATVTA
+320 TNVLSATQRATVTA
-334 GGNATSQAILA
+334 GGNATSQAILG
-345 LIPSANDPTGTKFFG
+345 LIPTANDPTGTKFLG

-377 NLTNNLRLHGYYAA
+377 NFTSNLRLHGYYAA

-402 GNTIPGFG
+402 GNTIPNFG

-432 VNEVRV
+432 VNEARL

-455 VTFGIQNGNN
+455 VAFGIQDGLN

-470 PQISINGTGVNLG
+470 PQITIGGTGVNLG
-483 GPGGFPQGRGDTTAV
+483 GPTGFPQGRGDTTAV
-498 VSDTLSYI
+498 VADTLSYI
-506 RGRHSFKFG
+506 KGRHSFKFG

-522 NNNFTG
+522 NNNFNG
-528 DTGTMVFNSVS
+528 DPGTLAFNSIT
-539 DFAAGKALNYSM
+539 DFAAGRALSFTLSAGNL
-551 SPGSQPSRIATG
+551 PSRIATG
-563 ELGFFGQDSWKVSQ
+563 ELGFFAQDSWKVFQ

-602 LIVSGGQALL
+602 LIVSGGQANL
-612 VPFLDSPYKQNNM
+612 VQVSSPYKQNNM
-625 NFQPRVGFSF
+625 NFQPRLGFAF
-635 DAFGTGRTIVRSGFA
+635 DVFGSGKTIVRSGYA
-650 VLTDQPITN
+650 ILTDQPITN
-659 LVTPLTGNPP
+659 LVTGLTGNPP
-669 FGSPIAFSGVASNPA
+669 FGNPQAFNGVASNPL

-692 LADAKAGGLAP
+692 LVDAKAGGLAP

-710 QNSYVESFNLNI
+710 NNSYVESYNLNI
-722 QQQISRNWSMMVGY
+722 QQQINKSWSMMVGY

-742 HLRTRVN
+742 DLRTRVN

-757 PGPSFTGI
+757 PGPTFTGI

-771 SASSPQLPGA
+771 SATSPILPGA
-781 TIGNISDN
+781 NVGNISDN
-789 VTNGNSNYNALW
+789 VSNGNSSYNALW
-801 ISSTMRPW
+801 ISSNMRPW

-814 NASYTFSKSL
+814 NASYTYSKSI
-824 DYTSQNG
+824 DFTSQNG
-831 QGVVIQN
+831 QGVVVQDSSN
-838 SLSPVGDYG
+838 PAGDRG

-855 RFVMNFIYDVPA
+855 RFVVNFIYDLPA
-867 LKHNRVF
+867 FRHNRLF

-888 NPVNLVV
+888 NPVDLVV
-895 TGISGFTGLATLRP
+895 TGISGLTGLATLRP
-909 DQLGAVQIVDQPLA
+909 DQIGAVQIVNQPTS

-928 WFTPS
+928 YFAPS

-955 SGLLHF
+955 SGTLHF
-961 GGMGRNSIIGPGFN
+961 GNQGRNSIIGPGFN

-982 KKTKINERFTHEMR
+982 KKTKINERFSHEMR
-996 FEAFDI
+996 FEAFDLL
-1002 FNHPNFGQPGRGAQL
+1002 NHPNFGQPGRGAQL

-1023 LAVSATNPLIPVNTF
+1023 LPVSATNPLIPVSTF
-1038 GVISNTRFATSDSGS
+1038 GVISSTRFPTGDSGS